1 MPTEEQLQGS
11 LFSAQHLL
19 SYFLLIWVLHLVIC
33 CIITCVHWTH
43 HLHALKTVCL
53 SGAGRTLTSSP
64 LTVEVLK
71 KFFILEMWNSAKD
84 RLSILHQGCFEES
97 KVDCGAERNPD
108 QLPTS
113 SSLDS
118 SSSYFPVSLSSIYQ

>member
-1 MPTEEQLQGS
+1 MLSRLCACQELEEP
-11 LFSAQHLL
+11 
-19 SYFLLIWVLHLVIC
+19 LHP
-33 CIITCVHWTH
+33 
-43 HLHALKTVCL
+43 
-53 SGAGRTLTSSP
+53 RP

-84 RLSILHQGCFEES
+84 RLSILHPGCFEES
-97 KVDCGAERNPD
+97 KVDYGAGRNPD

-118 SSSYFPVSLSSIYQ
+118 SSSYFPVSLSSIYQQRESDNNQSWSREWYRRGAEIASVVAEG